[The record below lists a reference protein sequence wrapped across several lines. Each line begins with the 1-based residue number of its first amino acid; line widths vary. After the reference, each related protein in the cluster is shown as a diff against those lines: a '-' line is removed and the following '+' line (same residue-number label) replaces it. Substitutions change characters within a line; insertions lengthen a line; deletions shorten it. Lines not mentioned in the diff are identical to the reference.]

1 MTCDVGGW
9 PLVAPALARTDAR
22 PGSPG
27 SPSPGSPPSLS
38 VVIAAYRSAAWV
50 SRALDSVAAQTVQP
64 LEVVVCDDGSD
75 DDTAAVVTRHRC
87 GARLLRHERNRG
99 AGAARN
105 TAVRAARGEVVVLL
119 DSDDTWDVRRLE
131 AISAVLSARPDLDIV
146 TTDAWMVE
154 DGARV
159 GRADELQPFEVEDQQ
174 GAILVRNFV
183 FGHAAVRRPVWLAAG
198 GFAEDLRVGED
209 WVGWQQMI
217 RSGAR
222 AGMVALPLADYRR
235 RGDSVTG
242 DRGRYL
248 RDRLELLERAARR
261 DDLRPTERAALRHLC
276 RQERLKT
283 ARHALAADA
292 PDTRRRW
299 RAVARDTTTPLRT
312 RALASLTAVSPRLG
326 RLALVGR
333 GALRQDPA
341 PVPERSA

>member
-22 PGSPG
+22 PGTLG
-27 SPSPGSPPSLS
+27 SPSPGSPPSIS

-341 PVPERSA
+341 PVPGRSG